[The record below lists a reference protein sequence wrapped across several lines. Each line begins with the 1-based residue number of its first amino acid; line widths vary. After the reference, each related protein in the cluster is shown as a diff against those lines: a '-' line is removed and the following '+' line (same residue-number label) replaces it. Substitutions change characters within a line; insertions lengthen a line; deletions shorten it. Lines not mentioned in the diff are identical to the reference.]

1 MKTYKNIIF
10 SLYILL
16 LIGCK
21 SNISSETDEHGHEE
35 HGHHEEESNDEQVAL
50 LPKQM
55 EVMDIQLGKFQELNL
70 STTVKSNGQLELPP
84 QNKASLS
91 ALFGGRVKSVLVIQ
105 GQAVK
110 KGQVL
115 ALLENPK
122 FIEIQK
128 EYINAKNQADF
139 FRKEYLRKNDL
150 IKENIT
156 SVKNF
161 QKAEADYFQSKGLLQ
176 AALAQMELIGLNTSS
191 VEKNGVVSA
200 IPITSPLE
208 GFVRL
213 VEVNIGK
220 YVEPRDEMFEIVDND
235 HIHID
240 LMVYEKDINKVKDGQ
255 KVIFSLSSIPEKV
268 FNAKVFAVG
277 KSFENEPRALK
288 VHAEI
293 TDKDAGLLPG
303 MYVDA
308 RIVTNDKKVIAV
320 PNDAIVTESGL
331 SYIFVQTDEED
342 HEDAHQH
349 ESEDHHVHKEEKLVF
364 QKIEIN
370 TGATDI
376 GFTEIV
382 PAQKIPVDPVIVIKG
397 AYYLLAEMGKNERGH
412 SH

>member
-10 SLYILL
+10 SLSILF

-21 SNISSETDEHGHEE
+21 TGISSETDEHE
-35 HGHHEEESNDEQVAL
+35 HAHEEESNEELVAL

-91 ALFGGRVKSVLVIQ
+91 ALFGGRVKNVLVIQ
-105 GQAVK
+105 GQAVR

-128 EYINAKNQADF
+128 EYINAKNQTDF
-139 FRKEYLRKNDL
+139 FQKEYLRKKDL

-156 SVKNF
+156 SVKSF
-161 QKAEADYFQSKGLLQ
+161 QKAETDYFQSKGLLQ
-176 AALAQMELIGLNTSS
+176 AAKAQMELIGLNTSS
-191 VEKNGVVSA
+191 VEKGVVSA

-220 YVEPRDEMFEIVDND
+220 YVEPRDEMFEIVDNE

-240 LMVYEKDINKVKDGQ
+240 LMVYEKDIHKVKDGQ

-277 KSFENEPRALK
+277 KSFENDPRALK

-293 TDKDAGLLPG
+293 TDKNAELLPG

-308 RIVTNDKKVIAV
+308 RIVTNDKKVMAV
-320 PNDAIVTESGL
+320 PDDAIVTESGL
-331 SYIFVQTDEED
+331 SYIFVLSERSD
-342 HEDAHQH
+342 HKGTHQH
-349 ESEDHHVHKEEKLVF
+349 DSEDHHTHEEEKLIF
-364 QKIEIN
+364 KKIEIN
-370 TGATDI
+370 TGAADI

-382 PAQKIPVDPVIVIKG
+382 PAQEIPADPVIVVKG